1 MRQRATWPAV
11 FLWGLLAWFIL
22 SSMQA
27 NIPGFPAPA
36 VDSELEPVR
45 EDLRHGAHARALE
58 NLVALETRYPL
69 SGLVRQERGNYFKA
83 IGDPTAAMAAYESAV
98 KVNDSLVESW
108 RELVP
113 WYRSSGRPAQA
124 DHAQRCIT
132 KLTAAPPQLLAG
144 SNLLNEGELDAAE
157 NLVRGYLQRHGAHIE
172 GMRLLAQIG
181 MKRDV
186 LDDAELLLEK
196 IIELAPDYHD
206 ARYELGG
213 ALLGRRRNLPAL
225 FHAELLL
232 RVDPH
237 KREWLLL
244 YAKACDGLGEFA
256 RSLPIYERLAAEDP
270 DDVTLWRSIAHA
282 LGSLRRH
289 PEAIDTFRK
298 VTRMPAGVGP
308 GYLALANSKSYR
320 FTDEELDHMR
330 RAEAAADISV
340 SDRDNLCFAIGTALE
355 HRKEYEESFQYYE
368 RANVLR
374 RSQITYN
381 PELVERHHSLQEQV
395 FTPEFFKALHGV
407 GCPRPD
413 PIFVLGLPRSGSTL
427 IEQILASHSQIDG
440 TLELAELPHLVHQFR
455 ARRDGE
461 PPPYPAVLADLSP
474 EEFRRFG
481 EIYLEETRV
490 YRRGA
495 PFFID
500 KLPANYRNIGFIH
513 LILPNAKIID
523 ARREAM
529 ACCFG
534 NYKTSFVGGMEFT
547 YDLTEMGQYYRNY
560 VRLMDHW
567 DRALPGRVLRVRHE
581 DVVADLEGSVRRMLD
596 YCGLP
601 FEPAC
606 LEFHKTERTV
616 RTMSA
621 EQVRRPINR
630 QGLELWRH
638 YEPWLGP
645 LKKALGS
652 LAPD

>member
-1 MRQRATWPAV
+1 
-11 FLWGLLAWFIL
+11 
-22 SSMQA
+22 MQA

-45 EDLRHGAHARALE
+45 EALRHGAHGRALE
-58 NLVALETRYPL
+58 SLVDLEKRYPL
-69 SGLVRQERGNYFKA
+69 SGLVCQERGNYFKA
-83 IGDPTAAMAAYESAV
+83 IGDLTAAMAAYESAV
-98 KVNDSLVESW
+98 KVNDSLLESW
-108 RELVP
+108 CELVS
-113 WYRSSGRPAQA
+113 WYRSSGWPTKT
-124 DHAQRCIT
+124 DHAQACIT

-157 NLVRGYLQRHGAHIE
+157 NLVRGYLQRHGAHID

-196 IIELAPDYHD
+196 IIELAPEYHD
-206 ARYELGG
+206 ARYEL
-213 ALLGRRRNLPAL
+213 ASVLLGRRRNLPAL

-232 RVDPH
+232 RVDPD
-237 KREWLLL
+237 KREWRLL
-244 YAKACDGLGEFA
+244 YARACDGLGEYVK
-256 RSLPIYERLAAEDP
+256 SLPIYERLVAEDP
-270 DDVTLWRSIAHA
+270 GDATLWRSIAHA
-282 LGSLRRH
+282 LSTLRRN
-289 PEAIDTFRK
+289 PEAIETFRK
-298 VTRMPAGVGP
+298 VTRMPDGRGP
-308 GYLALANSKSYR
+308 GYLALANIKSYR
-320 FTDEELDHMR
+320 FTDDELEDMR

-340 SDRDNLCFAIGTALE
+340 ADRDNLCFAIGAALE
-355 HRKEYEESFQYYE
+355 HRKQYEESFRYYE
-368 RANVLR
+368 RANALR
-374 RSQITYN
+374 RSQMTYK
-381 PELVERHHSLQEQV
+381 PELVERHLRLQEQV
-395 FTPEFFKALHGV
+395 FTPEFFKSLRGV

-455 ARRDGE
+455 SRREGE
-461 PPPYPAVLADLSP
+461 PPLYPAILADLSP

-490 YRRGA
+490 YRHEA

-500 KLPANYRNIGFIH
+500 KLPANHRNIGFIH

-534 NYKTSFVGGMEFT
+534 NYKTSFVRGMEFT
-547 YDLTEMGQYYRNY
+547 YNLEEMGHYYRNY
-560 VRLMDHW
+560 VALMDHW

-606 LEFHKTERTV
+606 LEFHKTDRTV

-630 QGLELWRH
+630 QGLELWRN

-652 LAPD
+652 LAPG